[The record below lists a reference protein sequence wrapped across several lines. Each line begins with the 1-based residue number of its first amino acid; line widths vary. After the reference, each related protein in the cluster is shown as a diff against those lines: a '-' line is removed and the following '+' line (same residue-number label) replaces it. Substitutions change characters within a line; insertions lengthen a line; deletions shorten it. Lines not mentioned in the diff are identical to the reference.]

1 MEKRR
6 NAYRKER
13 LGKRF
18 IMVLLFLC
26 ITTSGLIRAS
36 VFAQAT
42 VTVNMRNVTLSDV
55 LWEIQKQT
63 DFTFIYSTNDT
74 KNVRVEI

>member
-13 LGKRF
+13 LGKRV

-55 LWEIQKQT
+55 LWEI
-63 DFTFIYSTNDT
+63 
-74 KNVRVEI
+74 

>member
-1 MEKRR
+1 MEKR
-6 NAYRKER
+6 NANRPER

-18 IMVLLFLC
+18 VIALLFLC
-26 ITTSGLIRAS
+26 FSTSGLIRAS

-42 VTVNMRNVTLSDV
+42 VTMNYRTATLNEV

-63 DFTFIYSTNDT
+63 DFTFIYSTDDT
-74 KNVRVEI
+74 QGVRWKT

>member
-42 VTVNMRNVTLSDV
+42 VTVIM
-55 LWEIQKQT
+55 
-63 DFTFIYSTNDT
+63 
-74 KNVRVEI
+74 